1 MFAMAYPP
9 YLKEKARTLRRERNM
24 TIDDLAERLAL
35 SRSTIYYWVRDL
47 PIPPATAN
55 RSAAQR
61 RGTLAMQRRYTERR
75 EEAYRE
81 GVAEFG
87 ELAGDPEFRDF
98 VCLYIAEGF
107 KRDRNKVSLGNS
119 DPAVIKVADRWVRR
133 FTQRAV
139 GYSVQ
144 YHADQDVR
152 DLQAYWG
159 ELLAVE
165 PSSIGLQRKS
175 NSSQLAYRTWRCRY
189 GVLTVRTCDT
199 LFRARLQ
206 AWMDLL
212 RASWT

>member
-1 MFAMAYPP
+1 MAYPP
-9 YLKEKARTLRRERNM
+9 YLREKARTLRRERNM

-61 RGTLAMQRRYTERR
+61 RGTLAMQRRYTMRR
-75 EEAYRE
+75 EAAYRE

-87 ELAGDPEFRDF
+87 ELCADAEFRDF
-98 VCLYIAEGF
+98 VCMYIAEGF
-107 KRDRNKVSLGNS
+107 KRDRNKVALGNS
-119 DPAVIKVADRWVRR
+119 DPTVITLADRWVRC
-133 FTQRAV
+133 FTRRPV

-144 YHADQDVR
+144 YHADQKFD
-152 DLQAYWG
+152 DLQRYWG
-159 ELLAVE
+159 GLLSVAPE
-165 PSSIGLQRKS
+165 SIRLQRKS
-175 NSSQLAYRTWRCRY
+175 NSSQLAGRTWRSQY

-212 RASWT
+212 RASWN